1 MSHIYQDK
9 KFKKKQEKNWHEL
22 SIKMCEKSNRS
33 YNVAVLCRSSKLFCR
48 SSQQGRTDISCQGN
62 RRFML
67 FNFTYVQKSRL
78 HMKLKSFP
86 PFGTKLWN
94 CLHPD
99 WRKLTKRAFKRKIH
113 KLLLTLLEIEDD
125 YVDAHSL
132 ILNFKNTRIEL
143 S

>member
-1 MSHIYQDK
+1 MLYFETVSTIMHDVSTRSTPQNIR
-9 KFKKKQEKNWHEL
+9 EL
-22 SIKMCEKSNRS
+22 FIHSSDVHV
-33 YNVAVLCRSSKLFCR
+33 YNTRFSCADNLF
-48 SSQQGRTDISCQGN
+48 
-62 RRFML
+62 
-67 FNFTYVQKSRL
+67 VQKSRL

-86 PFGTKLWN
+86 AFGTRLWN

-113 KLLLTLLEIEDD
+113 KLLLTVIEIEDY

-132 ILNFKNTRIEL
+132 ILNFKNTRIEF

>member
-1 MSHIYQDK
+1 MYTTRVS
-9 KFKKKQEKNWHEL
+9 
-22 SIKMCEKSNRS
+22 R
-33 YNVAVLCRSSKLFCR
+33 
-48 SSQQGRTDISCQGN
+48 
-62 RRFML
+62 
-67 FNFTYVQKSRL
+67 VQKSRL

-86 PFGTKLWN
+86 VFGARLWN

-99 WRKLTKRAFKRKIH
+99 WRKLTKRVFIRKIH
-113 KLLLTLLEIEDD
+113 KLLLTVLEIEDD